1 MKTMTFPHGI
11 HPQEL
16 KEATCNKPLQP
27 LPAPEKVIIPLHQHF
42 GSPAEPLVKKGDEV
56 LMGQKIGE
64 SKSFFSACVHSSVS
78 GKVMKV
84 ENYNH
89 PSGNPV
95 PAVTISNDGED
106 RVFPDIKEH
115 KDPMSLNPEKIRH
128 IVKDAGIVGLGGAAF
143 PTAVKLSPPKD
154 KPIDT
159 IIINGCECE
168 PVLTADHRLMLE
180 YPDDIIQG
188 AELVRIT
195 TGAEKIILGIE
206 NNKQVV
212 YKLDVPKEFPEFYKK
227 IYERMQRKGEF
238 EIIEFRKRAELKPWI
253 KPVLKL
259 MNECYS
265 QSDIYGYTPLEE
277 EEMQDLAK
285 RYLPLLD
292 PRFVKGVKKGDEV
305 VSFIVGM
312 PNFTEGIRKA
322 KGRLLPFGIF
332 RIMRAAKKTKQLD
345 LLLGAVKE
353 KYRGRGLDVFMG
365 VKMLMSAHK
374 AGLELIDTHHEME
387 TNTKVRAEMEKMGG
401 VIYKRFRVYK
411 KQL

>member
-1 MKTMTFPHGI
+1 MDVTLKEVKSKK
-11 HPQEL
+11 EL
-16 KEATCNKPLQP
+16 KKFIYL
-27 LPAPEKVIIPLHQHF
+27 
-42 GSPAEPLVKKGDEV
+42 
-56 LMGQKIGE
+56 
-64 SKSFFSACVHSSVS
+64 
-78 GKVMKV
+78 
-84 ENYNH
+84 
-89 PSGNPV
+89 
-95 PAVTISNDGED
+95 
-106 RVFPDIKEH
+106 
-115 KDPMSLNPEKIRH
+115 PEKIHKDHPNWVHPIYMDEKKYFNAKKNKGFKYCDTKLLLAYSGNRIIGRIMGIINH
-128 IVKDAGIVGLGGAAF
+128 RYNQFRNEKTARFGYLETWEDEETVKTLLSSIESWARDSKMEKIVGPYGFTDQDPEGFLIDGF
-143 PTAVKLSPPKD
+143 ESPVTIPGYYNFEWLPDLVEKQGYSKD
-154 KPIDT
+154 ID
-159 IIINGCECE
+159 
-168 PVLTADHRLMLE
+168 
-180 YPDDIIQG
+180 Y
-188 AELVRIT
+188 
-195 TGAEKIILGIE
+195 
-206 NNKQVV
+206 VV
-212 YKLDVPKEFPEFYKK
+212 YKLDIPKEFPEFYKK
-227 IYERMQRKGEF
+227 IYERVKRKGEF

-332 RIMRAAKKTKQLD
+332 RVMRAAKKTKQLD

>member
-1 MKTMTFPHGI
+1 MDVTLKEVKSKK
-11 HPQEL
+11 EL
-16 KEATCNKPLQP
+16 KKFIYL
-27 LPAPEKVIIPLHQHF
+27 
-42 GSPAEPLVKKGDEV
+42 
-56 LMGQKIGE
+56 
-64 SKSFFSACVHSSVS
+64 
-78 GKVMKV
+78 
-84 ENYNH
+84 
-89 PSGNPV
+89 
-95 PAVTISNDGED
+95 
-106 RVFPDIKEH
+106 
-115 KDPMSLNPEKIRH
+115 PEKIHKDHPNWVHPIYMDEIKYFNPKKNKGFKYCDTKLLLAYSGKKIIGRIMGIINH
-128 IVKDAGIVGLGGAAF
+128 RYNQFRNEKTARFGYLETWEDEETVKTLLSSIESWARDSKMEKIVGPYGFTDQDPEGFLIDGF
-143 PTAVKLSPPKD
+143 ESPVTIPGYYNFEWLPDLVEKQGYSKD
-154 KPIDT
+154 ID
-159 IIINGCECE
+159 
-168 PVLTADHRLMLE
+168 
-180 YPDDIIQG
+180 Y
-188 AELVRIT
+188 
-195 TGAEKIILGIE
+195 
-206 NNKQVV
+206 VV
-212 YKLDVPKEFPEFYKK
+212 YKLDIPKEFPEFYKK
-227 IYERMQRKGEF
+227 IYERVKRKGEF

-305 VSFIVGM
+305 VAFIVGM

-332 RIMRAAKKTKQLD
+332 RVMRAAKKTKQLD

-401 VIYKRFRVYK
+401 VIYKRFRIFK